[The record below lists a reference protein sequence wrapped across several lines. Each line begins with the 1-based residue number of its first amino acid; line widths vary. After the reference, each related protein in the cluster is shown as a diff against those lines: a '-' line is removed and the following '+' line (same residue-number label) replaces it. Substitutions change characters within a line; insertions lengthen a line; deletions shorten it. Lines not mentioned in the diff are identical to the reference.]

1 MNKKISYLIICMTI
15 TILVGC
21 NADNTNSNN
30 SNSTEKNILSS
41 TSGSNDSEKDSS
53 SKIEL
58 TDDLSYYSPFI
69 FNGTDLIF
77 SNPEENNR
85 ISIIPDPIKP
95 NILESKLITD
105 FADYSADSIAL
116 IKDTLYFSNG
126 SENNSLCSIDIN
138 TKDYKKINTH
148 SINNLTNYK
157 GKLVYTNKSSNN
169 RLFVF
174 DTSSS
179 ETYQVTSD
187 SVGYFIINY
196 IIYQNLSDN
205 SKIYSIKIDG
215 SERQKLTD
223 YTSSSFTSYDNELLF
238 FNSSD
243 NNNLYSFDPSTSNCK
258 RLCIMNGSQIQN
270 INNSLYFINQD
281 DYNYIYSMTL
291 DLEKG
296 SVKYSPE
303 IKENVN
309 KYYATAA
316 GIFYES
322 SLNVNNIKFK
332 EFQSK

>member
-1 MNKKISYLIICMTI
+1 MNKKISYLILCMTL

-95 NILESKLITD
+95 NVLESKLITD
-105 FADYSADSIAL
+105 FADYSADNIAL

-138 TKDYKKINTH
+138 TKDYTKINTH

-157 GKLVYTNKSSNN
+157 DKLVYTNKSSNN

-187 SVGYFIINY
+187 SVGYFI
-196 IIYQNLSDN
+196 
-205 SKIYSIKIDG
+205 
-215 SERQKLTD
+215 
-223 YTSSSFTSYDNELLF
+223 
-238 FNSSD
+238 
-243 NNNLYSFDPSTSNCK
+243 
-258 RLCIMNGSQIQN
+258 
-270 INNSLYFINQD
+270 
-281 DYNYIYSMTL
+281 
-291 DLEKG
+291 
-296 SVKYSPE
+296 
-303 IKENVN
+303 
-309 KYYATAA
+309 
-316 GIFYES
+316 
-322 SLNVNNIKFK
+322 
-332 EFQSK
+332 